1 MKYKSFRYLVS
12 CLMLWQTS
20 QAFSQVQFYS
30 DETIL
35 SPQTWSFMKYGDT
48 PVNMYTGTIS
58 TSIPI
63 YTYHDSDFELPVSLT
78 YASDGYRANTQ
89 TGIVGQGWFL
99 NAGASITREIRS
111 MPDESRN
118 NTLGINGYYYYHKDV
133 AVDKTLPLFQR
144 GRQYRPGG
152 KSSMDEPF
160 VYLAHP
166 SAEISGKY
174 ETEPDIFYFNFMGH
188 KGKFQFDINRN
199 IQVYGVENGSK
210 ADFKIECFNFDSP
223 GKGRFIVTTNDGYK
237 YVFGGDGTFY
247 DREWS
252 SEANSVTNNVVAW
265 QLTKIIAPNGRKI
278 TFKYRNR
285 NWNEGALVQSWR
297 PSTRYQGAFNTELSN
312 TNHSTAL
319 HITNTYPSYLEEI
332 IIDDG
337 CRISFTYTAKEAETY
352 GYSFRSGGSLP
363 ALLKLSSVVVSPFTA
378 SIGQERTRCDLS
390 YEYAT
395 GNKVMFLKK
404 ADLGKN
410 GTYEMDYYG
419 LSSRPFPPHAIYG
432 MDHWGYFNGRVMASA
447 SGFIPQTENETA
459 LKETIIGMGRNPDE
473 KSSMLGMLTYIKYP
487 TGGHTNYEYE
497 GHRYSR
503 KYSDIHNSF
512 TEFSTLN
519 PIGVKGELAG
529 GVRIK
534 RITDYSEGKECMQR
548 EFSYE
553 NPDSTSSGILLS
565 MPRYRFV
572 FQGGI
577 YNMTDHSENRYVYK
591 GVVQSLAAKSL
602 DGTHIGYSRVVEK
615 RKDVGDIEYK
625 YTDYESYYDE
635 NDPSLSPL
643 MFDSRQYIQGTMIT
657 SGSAWTIRNLLSEP
671 LSHASSRG
679 RLLSVKKR
687 NTGWPVQTEEY
698 IYSRQ
703 LPWSSTPGISN
714 IKSAGDVYYEMKT
727 NTEDSPLVYK
737 KTTRMYGKQTPQV
750 VEETYTYNTSA
761 KPVKIAKTVD
771 NGLIL
776 SERRQYI
783 EDMGELTDAEQ
794 IMKDSFQLG
803 VTIKTLQTVQKS
815 PKDKEYVVKGS
826 HSVFSRFAN
835 TALPQLEEVR
845 ETEIKDP
852 VEWNGFD
859 LNYSYSK
866 LRNNHYD
873 SHGNVLQQTDE
884 KGLTTTY
891 LWGYNHLHLVAVI
904 HNATIAEVEN
914 IVGGTDAFAG
924 SVVPDFN
931 KIKLLRQSLPQAH
944 ISSYA
949 YQPLIGMTERTDARG
964 VTTYYEYD
972 SEGRLTCI
980 KGNDRKVV
988 NRYEYHYAGQ
998 TD

>member
-12 CLMLWQTS
+12 CLMLWNAS
-20 QAFSQVQFYS
+20 LAFAQVQFYS
-30 DETIL
+30 DETVL
-35 SPQTWSFMKYGDT
+35 APQTWSFMKYGDT

-63 YTYHDSDFELPVSLT
+63 YTYHDDDFDLPISLA

-99 NAGASITREIRS
+99 NAGASITREIRN

-118 NTLGINGYYYYHKDV
+118 NSLSINGYYYYHKNV
-133 AVDKTLPLFQR
+133 VVNKKLSPYQR
-144 GRQYRPGG
+144 GRQYRTRG

-160 VYLAHP
+160 VYLANP
-166 SAEISGKY
+166 SADVSSKY

-199 IQVYGVENGSK
+199 IQVYGVENASK

-223 GKGRFIVTTNDGYK
+223 GKGHFIITTNDGYK

-247 DREWS
+247 DREWNN
-252 SEANSVTNNVVAW
+252 EANSVTNNVVAW
-265 QLTKIIAPNGRKI
+265 QLTRIIAPNGRKI
-278 TFKYRNR
+278 TFKYRDGDWYER
-285 NWNEGALVQSWR
+285 GCVQSCR
-297 PSTRYQGAFNTELSN
+297 PSTRYQGAFSSELGN
-312 TNHSTAL
+312 TNYGTAL
-319 HITNTYPSYLEEI
+319 HITNTHPAYLEKI
-332 IIDDG
+332 IIDNG

-352 GYSFRSGGSLP
+352 GYSFRSTGLLP
-363 ALLKLSSVVVSPFTA
+363 ALLKLSSIVVSPFTA
-378 SIGQERTRCDLS
+378 SAGQERTRCDLF
-390 YEYAT
+390 YEYAM

-404 ADLGKN
+404 ANLGKN

-419 LSSRPFPPHAIYG
+419 LSSHTFPPHAIYG
-432 MDHWGYFNGRVMASA
+432 MDHWGYFNGKIMLSA
-447 SGFIPQTENETA
+447 SGFIPQTKYETA
-459 LKETIIGMGRNPDE
+459 LKETIIGLERNPDE
-473 KSSMLGMLTYIKYP
+473 ESSMLGMLTCIKYP
-487 TGGHTNYEYE
+487 TGGHTKYEYE
-497 GHRYSR
+497 GHRYSK
-503 KYSDIHNSF
+503 KYSDIHSF
-512 TEFSTLN
+512 TEFSILS
-519 PIGVKGELAG
+519 PIGAKGELAG

-548 EFSYE
+548 EFLYE

-572 FQGGI
+572 FQAAI
-577 YNMTDHSENRYVYK
+577 FNMTDNSENRYIYR

-602 DGTHIGYSRVVEK
+602 DDTHIGYSRVVEK

-625 YTDYESYYDE
+625 YTDYESYFDD
-635 NDPSLSPL
+635 NDPSLNPL
-643 MFDSRQYIQGTMIT
+643 TFNSNQYIQGAMII
-657 SGSAWTIRNLLSEP
+657 SSDAWTVRNLLSEP
-671 LSHASSRG
+671 LSRASSRG
-679 RLLSVKKR
+679 QLLSVKKR
-687 NTGWPVQTEEY
+687 NTGWSIQTEEY
-698 IYSRQ
+698 IYLRRS
-703 LPWSSTPGISN
+703 PWSLTPSISN

-737 KTTRMYGKQTPQV
+737 KITKMYGKKTPQV

-761 KPVKIAKTVD
+761 KPVKIAKTVN

-783 EDMGELTDAEQ
+783 EDMSKLTDAEQ
-794 IMKDSFQLG
+794 IMKDSFQVG
-803 VTIKTLQTVQKS
+803 VAIKTLQTVQKS
-815 PKDKEYVVKGS
+815 PEDKEYVVKGI
-826 HSVFSRFAN
+826 HSVFSRYEN
-835 TALPQLEEVR
+835 TAFSQLEEVR
-845 ETEIKDP
+845 ETELEDP

-859 LNYSYSK
+859 LDYSYSP
-866 LRNNHYD
+866 LRNDQYD
-873 SHGNVLQQTDE
+873 SNGNVLQQTDE

-914 IVGGTDAFAG
+914 IVGGTDDFAD
-924 SVVPDFN
+924 SIVPDFN
-931 KIKLLRQSLPQAH
+931 KIKLLRESLTQAH

-980 KGNDRKVV
+980 KGNDKKVV

>member
-1 MKYKSFRYLVS
+1 MKYKSFKYLVS
-12 CLMLWQTS
+12 CLMLWHAS

-30 DETIL
+30 DETVL
-35 SPQTWSFMKYGDT
+35 TPQTWSFMKYGDT

-58 TSIPI
+58 TSIPV
-63 YTYHDSDFELPVSLT
+63 YTYHDNDFDLPISLT

-99 NAGASITREIRS
+99 NAGASITREIRN

-118 NTLGINGYYYYHKDV
+118 NSFSINGYYYYHKNV
-133 AVDKTLPLFQR
+133 TVDKNLSPYQR
-144 GRQYRPGG
+144 GKQFRALG
-152 KSSMDEPF
+152 KSSIDEPF
-160 VYLAHP
+160 VYLADP
-166 SAEISGKY
+166 SKDVSSRY

-223 GKGRFIVTTNDGYK
+223 GKGHFIITTNDGYK

-252 SEANSVTNNVVAW
+252 SEASSVTNNVVAW

-278 TFKYRNR
+278 TFQYRNGDWSIR
-285 NWNEGALVQSWR
+285 GYVQSWR
-297 PSTRYQGAFNTELSN
+297 PSTRYQGAFNSALGN

-319 HITNTYPSYLEEI
+319 HITNTYPTYLEKI
-332 IIDDG
+332 IIDNG
-337 CRISFTYTAKEAETY
+337 CRISFNYTAKEAETY
-352 GYSFRSGGSLP
+352 GASFRSTGFLP
-363 ALLKLSSVVVSPFTA
+363 ALLKLSSIVVTPFTA
-378 SIGQERTRCDLS
+378 SADQERTRCDLS
-390 YEYAT
+390 YEYAM

-419 LSSRPFPPHAIYG
+419 LSSRTFPPHAIYG
-432 MDHWGYFNGRVMASA
+432 MDHWGYFNGKVLANS
-447 SGFIPQTENETA
+447 SSFIPQTENETA
-459 LKETIIGMGRNPDE
+459 LKETIIGMGRNPNE
-473 KSSMLGMLTYIKYP
+473 ESSMLGMLTYIKYP
-487 TGGHTNYEYE
+487 TGGHTKYEYE
-497 GHRYSR
+497 GHRYSK
-503 KYSDIHNSF
+503 KYSDIHSF
-512 TEFSTLN
+512 IEFSLPN

-548 EFSYE
+548 EFLYE

-572 FQGGI
+572 FQAAI
-577 YNMTDHSENRYVYK
+577 FNMIDNSENRYVYR
-591 GVVQSLAAKSL
+591 GIVQSLAAKSL

-625 YTDYESYYDE
+625 YTDYESYFDE

-643 MFDSRQYIQGTMIT
+643 TFNSNQYIQGAMII
-657 SGSAWTIRNLLSEP
+657 SNNAWTLRNLLSEP

-679 RLLSVKKR
+679 QLLSVKKR
-687 NTGWPVQTEEY
+687 NTGWAIQTEEY
-698 IYSRQ
+698 IYPKR

-737 KTTRMYGKQTPQV
+737 KTTKMYGKKTPQV
-750 VEETYTYNTSA
+750 VEETYTYNVSA
-761 KPVKIAKTVD
+761 KPIKITKTVN
-771 NGLIL
+771 NGVVL

-783 EDMGELTDAEQ
+783 EDLSELTDAEQ
-794 IMKDSFQLG
+794 IMKDSFRVGL
-803 VTIKTLQTVQKS
+803 VIKTLQTVQKS
-815 PKDKEYVVKGS
+815 SKDKEYVLKGS
-826 HSVFSRFAN
+826 HSVFSRYEN
-835 TALPQLEEVR
+835 NALPQLEEVR
-845 ETEIKDP
+845 ETELKNP
-852 VEWNGFD
+852 VEWNGFNLD
-859 LNYSYSK
+859 YSYSE
-866 LRNNHYD
+866 LRNEHYD
-873 SHGNVLQQTDE
+873 SYGNVLQQTDQ

-891 LWGYNHLHLVAVI
+891 LWGYNHLYLVAVI
-904 HNATIAEVEN
+904 HNATKAEVEN
-914 IVGGTDAFAG
+914 IVGSVDAFADT
-924 SVVPDFN
+924 VIPDFN
-931 KIKLLRQSLPQAH
+931 KIKLLRRSLSQAH

-949 YQPLIGMTERTDARG
+949 YQPLIGMTERTDVRG

-980 KGNDRKVV
+980 KGNDKKVI
-988 NRYEYHYAGQ
+988 NRYDYHYAGQ
-998 TD
+998 TE

>member
-1 MKYKSFRYLVS
+1 MKYKSFKYLVS
-12 CLMLWQTS
+12 CLMLWHAS

-30 DETIL
+30 DETVL
-35 SPQTWSFMKYGDT
+35 TPQTWSFMKYGDT

-58 TSIPI
+58 TSIPV
-63 YTYHDSDFELPVSLT
+63 YTYHDNDFDLPISLT

-99 NAGASITREIRS
+99 NAGASITREIRN

-118 NTLGINGYYYYHKDV
+118 NSFSINGYYYYHKNV
-133 AVDKTLPLFQR
+133 TVDKNLSPYQR
-144 GRQYRPGG
+144 GKQFRALG
-152 KSSMDEPF
+152 KSSIDEPF
-160 VYLAHP
+160 VYLADP
-166 SAEISGKY
+166 SKDVSSKY

-223 GKGRFIVTTNDGYK
+223 GKGHFIITTNDGYK

-252 SEANSVTNNVVAW
+252 SEASSVTNNVVAW

-278 TFKYRNR
+278 TFQYRNGDWSIR
-285 NWNEGALVQSWR
+285 GYVQSWR
-297 PSTRYQGAFNTELSN
+297 PSTRYQGAFNSALGN

-319 HITNTYPSYLEEI
+319 HITNTYPTYLEKI
-332 IIDDG
+332 IIDNG
-337 CRISFTYTAKEAETY
+337 CRISFNYTAKEAETY
-352 GYSFRSGGSLP
+352 GASFRSTGFLP
-363 ALLKLSSVVVSPFTA
+363 ALLKLSSIVVTPFTA
-378 SIGQERTRCDLS
+378 SADQERTRCDLS
-390 YEYAT
+390 YEYAM

-419 LSSRPFPPHAIYG
+419 LSSRTFPPHAIYG
-432 MDHWGYFNGRVMASA
+432 MDHWGYFNGKVLANS
-447 SGFIPQTENETA
+447 SSFIPQTENETA
-459 LKETIIGMGRNPDE
+459 LKETIIGMGRNPNE
-473 KSSMLGMLTYIKYP
+473 ESSMLGMLTYIKYP
-487 TGGHTNYEYE
+487 TGGHTKYEYE
-497 GHRYSR
+497 GHRYSK
-503 KYSDIHNSF
+503 KYSDIHSF
-512 TEFSTLN
+512 IEFSLPN

-548 EFSYE
+548 EFLYE

-572 FQGGI
+572 FQAAI
-577 YNMTDHSENRYVYK
+577 FNMIDNSENRYVYR
-591 GVVQSLAAKSL
+591 GIVQSLAAKSL

-625 YTDYESYYDE
+625 YTDYESYFDE

-643 MFDSRQYIQGTMIT
+643 TFNSNQYIQGAMII
-657 SGSAWTIRNLLSEP
+657 SNNAWTLRNLLSEP

-679 RLLSVKKR
+679 QLLSVKKR

-698 IYSRQ
+698 IYSSQ
-703 LPWSSTPGISN
+703 LPWSLTPGISN

-737 KTTRMYGKQTPQV
+737 KTTKMYGKKTPQV
-750 VEETYTYNTSA
+750 VEETYTYNVSA
-761 KPVKIAKTVD
+761 KPIKIAKTVN
-771 NGLIL
+771 NGVVL

-783 EDMGELTDAEQ
+783 EDLSELTDAEQ
-794 IMKDSFQLG
+794 IMKDSFRVGL
-803 VTIKTLQTVQKS
+803 VIKTLQTVQKS
-815 PKDKEYVVKGS
+815 SKDKEYVLKGS
-826 HSVFSRFAN
+826 HSVFSRYEN
-835 TALPQLEEVR
+835 NALPQLEEVR
-845 ETEIKDP
+845 ETELKNP
-852 VEWNGFD
+852 VEWNG
-859 LNYSYSK
+859 LNLDYSYSE
-866 LRNNHYD
+866 LRNEHYD
-873 SHGNVLQQTDE
+873 SYGNVLQQTDQ

-891 LWGYNHLHLVAVI
+891 LWGYNHLYLVAVI
-904 HNATIAEVEN
+904 YNATKAEVEN
-914 IVGGTDAFAG
+914 IVGSVDAFADT
-924 SVVPDFN
+924 VIPDFN
-931 KIKLLRQSLPQAH
+931 KIKLLRRSLPQAH

-980 KGNDRKVV
+980 KGNDKKVI
-988 NRYEYHYAGQ
+988 NRYDYHYAGQ
-998 TD
+998 TE

>member
-1 MKYKSFRYLVS
+1 MKYKSFKYLVA
-12 CLMLWQTS
+12 CLMLWHAS

-30 DETIL
+30 DETVL
-35 SPQTWSFMKYGDT
+35 TPQTWSFMKYGDT

-58 TSIPI
+58 TSIPV
-63 YTYHDSDFELPVSLT
+63 YTYHDNDFDLPISLT

-99 NAGASITREIRS
+99 NAGASITREIRN

-118 NTLGINGYYYYHKDV
+118 NSFSINGYYYYHKNV
-133 AVDKTLPLFQR
+133 TVDKNLSPYQR
-144 GRQYRPGG
+144 GKQFRALG
-152 KSSMDEPF
+152 KSSIDEPF
-160 VYLAHP
+160 VYLADP
-166 SAEISGKY
+166 SKDVSSKY

-223 GKGRFIVTTNDGYK
+223 GKGHFIITTNDGYK

-252 SEANSVTNNVVAW
+252 SEASSVTNTVVAW

-278 TFKYRNR
+278 TFQYRNGDWSIR
-285 NWNEGALVQSWR
+285 GYVQSWR
-297 PSTRYQGAFNTELSN
+297 PSTRYQGAFNSALGN
-312 TNHSTAL
+312 TDHSTAL
-319 HITNTYPSYLEEI
+319 HITNTYPTYLEKI
-332 IIDDG
+332 IIDNG
-337 CRISFTYTAKEAETY
+337 CRISFNYTAKEAETY
-352 GYSFRSGGSLP
+352 GASFRSRGLLP
-363 ALLKLSSVVVSPFTA
+363 ALLKLSSIVVTPFTA
-378 SIGQERTRCDLS
+378 SAGQERTRCDLS
-390 YEYAT
+390 YEYAM

-419 LSSRPFPPHAIYG
+419 LSSCTFPPHAIYG
-432 MDHWGYFNGRVMASA
+432 MDHWGYFNGKLLANS
-447 SGFIPQTENETA
+447 SSFIPLTENETD
-459 LKETIIGMGRNPDE
+459 LKETIIDKGRNPDE

-487 TGGHTNYEYE
+487 TGGHTKYEYE
-497 GHRYSR
+497 GHRYSK
-503 KYSDIHNSF
+503 KYSDIHSF
-512 TEFSTLN
+512 IEFSLPN

-529 GVRIK
+529 GVRIN

-548 EFSYE
+548 EFLYE
-553 NPDSTSSGILLS
+553 NPDSTSSGTLLS

-572 FQGGI
+572 FQAAI
-577 YNMTDHSENRYVYK
+577 FNMIDNRENRYVYR
-591 GVVQSLAAKSL
+591 GIVQSLAAKSL

-625 YTDYESYYDE
+625 YTDYESYFDE

-643 MFDSRQYIQGTMIT
+643 TFNSNQYIQGAMII
-657 SGSAWTIRNLLSEP
+657 SNNAWTLRNLLSEP

-679 RLLSVKKR
+679 QLLSVKKR

-698 IYSRQ
+698 IYSSQ
-703 LPWSSTPGISN
+703 LPWSLTPGISN

-737 KTTRMYGKQTPQV
+737 KTTKMYGKKTPQV
-750 VEETYTYNTSA
+750 VEETYTYNVSA
-761 KPVKIAKTVD
+761 KPIKIAKTVN
-771 NGLIL
+771 NGVVL

-783 EDMGELTDAEQ
+783 EDLSELTDAEQ
-794 IMKDSFQLG
+794 IMKDSFRVGL
-803 VTIKTLQTVQKS
+803 VIKTLQTVQKS
-815 PKDKEYVVKGS
+815 SKDKEYVLKGS
-826 HSVFSRFAN
+826 HSVFSRYEN
-835 TALPQLEEVR
+835 NALPQLEEVR
-845 ETEIKDP
+845 ETELKNP
-852 VEWNGFD
+852 VEWNGFNLD
-859 LNYSYSK
+859 YSYSE
-866 LRNNHYD
+866 LRNEHYD
-873 SHGNVLQQTDE
+873 SHGNVLQQTDQ

-891 LWGYNHLHLVAVI
+891 LWGYNHLYLVAVI
-904 HNATIAEVEN
+904 HNATKAEVEN
-914 IVGGTDAFAG
+914 IVGSVDAFADT
-924 SVVPDFN
+924 VIPDFN
-931 KIKLLRQSLPQAH
+931 KIKLLRRSLPQAH

-980 KGNDRKVV
+980 KGNDKKVI
-988 NRYEYHYAGQ
+988 NRYDYHYAGQ
-998 TD
+998 TE